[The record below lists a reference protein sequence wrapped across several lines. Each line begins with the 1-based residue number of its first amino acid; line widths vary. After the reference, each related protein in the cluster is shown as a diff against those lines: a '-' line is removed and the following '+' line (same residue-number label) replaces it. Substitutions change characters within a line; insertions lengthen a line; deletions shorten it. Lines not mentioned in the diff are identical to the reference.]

1 MNESMDAFIK
11 FRNSLKSVKRLNN
24 GDESFKGKIIYK
36 IGGRAMEE
44 TLKVTLKLT
53 TWESGQISIKEG
65 AILRPGTAYLDFNYE
80 YQDFI
85 FTNEGYLLI
94 TGVGDLG
101 EYEVKILQ
109 A

>member
-1 MNESMDAFIK
+1 MNESMDAFVK
-11 FRNSLKSVKRLNN
+11 FRDSLKSVKRLNN

-36 IGGRAMEE
+36 IGGRTMEE

-53 TWESGQISIKEG
+53 AWESGQISVKEG
-65 AILRPGTAYLDFNYE
+65 AILRPGTAYLDFNPE
-80 YQDFI
+80 YQDYT

-94 TGVGDLG
+94 TGAGKLG
-101 EYEVKILQ
+101 EYEVKIFQ